1 MFQCLNG
8 VRQCAIL
15 RGTKQGHFEM
25 ETTQLKK
32 KKNTWDWATF
42 TTCLQYPQLHCG
54 LCINDV
60 VNYFDFNF

>member
-1 MFQCLNG
+1 
-8 VRQCAIL
+8 
-15 RGTKQGHFEM
+15 M
-25 ETTQLKK
+25 ETTQFKK
-32 KKNTWDWATF
+32 KTKTWDWDAF